1 MPDPVLDG
9 LDPEQRLV
17 AEALSGPVLVHAGA
31 GTGKTRAITH
41 RIAHA
46 VLSGRHAPNTGLAV
60 TFTNRAAGEMRG
72 RLAQLGVPSVAVR
85 TFHAAA
91 LSQLRYF
98 WPTVVG
104 GPTPE
109 LVARKVP
116 LVLRACRDV
125 GLTPSKPLLRD
136 LAAEIEWSGSMMLSP
151 GDYVARAAAAGRTGV
166 GAGAEA
172 VDLAGIAGVL
182 TAYQE
187 VKAAAHAIDFEDVL
201 LLMVALI
208 GERPDVADQ
217 IRRHY
222 RWFTVDEYQD
232 ITPAQEALL
241 TGWLGERDDVCVVGD
256 ASQTIYSFAGA
267 DPQSFTRFLRRWPDA
282 TEIRLDRCYRCTP
295 QIVATANAVILAG
308 AKHEARAA
316 AARASGTGSGAG
328 NPVEARPAPVEPVL
342 LRAQRGAGAPPDLV
356 TCADDA
362 DEAATVVARIRELVA
377 DAYAP
382 RDIAILMRTN
392 AASEPIEAALA
403 EAEIPYVMRG
413 AERFFD
419 RAEVREALVRLR
431 GQVAASRAG
440 ASAGQGES
448 TRGADADRPSDA
460 GAARGAG
467 AAGQS
472 VLPTGEAAGGQALEG
487 PLVAETIAVLA
498 GMGWEAAGP
507 ATGGASRERWE
518 SLAAVVALAA
528 EVEAA
533 GATTLAELVEAFERR
548 AQLSHAPTP
557 DGVTVATLHAAK
569 GLEWP
574 CVFIVGAAEGS
585 LPIVYADTEERIA
598 EERRLFY
605 VGLTR
610 ARDRL
615 VVTWALTRNRSG
627 RHREPSRFLA
637 EMRVRGA
644 GVTAGASAAGL
655 VRQGRSSGARE
666 RRRRGPSRCRVCGA
680 ALVTAPERTLGRC
693 SSCPGSAD
701 EALVDR
707 LRGWRGAAARERSV
721 PAYVVCTD
729 LTLEAIAERLPS
741 SREDLLDIPGIGPA
755 KLDLYGEALLQ
766 LVREAGQPVE
776 GGLDGAAPDGAP
788 GGDAGSTAVTAGS
801 GTSSTDDGAAD
812 APCASPAGAADGD
825 VPTAQGDAPSA
836 ASDIAAADSDVPS
849 APTDVPGAH
858 SDGGATGR
866 AGSEAGRATSEAVV
880 DLRR

>member
-1 MPDPVLDG
+1 
-9 LDPEQRLV
+9 
-17 AEALSGPVLVHAGA
+17 VLVHAGA

-46 VLSGRHAPNTGLAV
+46 VLSGRQAPNTGLAV

-109 LVARKVP
+109 LVATKVP
-116 LVLRACRDV
+116 LVLRACREV

-151 GDYVARAAAAGRTGV
+151 GDYVARAEAAGRSGV

-267 DPQSFTRFLRRWPDA
+267 DPQSFTRFLHRWPNA

-316 AARASGTGSGAG
+316 AARAGGSGPGAG
-328 NPVEARPAPVEPVL
+328 VPVERPPVGAPPVEPVL
-342 LRAQRGAGAPPDLV
+342 LRAQRGPGAPPDLV

-382 RDIAILMRTN
+382 RDVAILMRTN

-403 EAEIPYVMRG
+403 EAGIPYVMRG

-431 GQVAASRAG
+431 GQVAASRA
-440 ASAGQGES
+440 STGQGEHAP
-448 TRGADADRPSDA
+448 GPAADAQRDA
-460 GAARGAG
+460 GAGPGARAS
-467 AAGQS
+467 GQS
-472 VLPTGEAAGGQALEG
+472 VLPTGEAASGAASGG

-498 GMGWEAAGP
+498 AMGWEAAGP

-528 EVEAA
+528 EVESA
-533 GATTLAELVEAFERR
+533 GATTLAELVAEFERR

-707 LRGWRGAAARERSV
+707 LRAWRGSAARERSV

-755 KLDLYGEALLQ
+755 KLDLYGETLLR
-766 LVREAGQPVE
+766 LVGEAGQPVE
-776 GGLDGAAPDGAP
+776 RGLVIPMPDRAP
-788 GGDAGSTAVTAGS
+788 GGPAR
-801 GTSSTDDGAAD
+801 
-812 APCASPAGAADGD
+812 PAGAPSGNG
-825 VPTAQGDAPSA
+825 TDAREGGA
-836 ASDIAAADSDVPS
+836 GVAADSSAAPAAESDDAAAVPDGTPAERDVPA
-849 APTDVPGAH
+849 APTHGAAH
-858 SDGGATGR
+858 SSGAAAATPVAGQR
-866 AGSEAGRATSEAVV
+866 DAAAPAPAPAPAAAMARGGSEAARGGSEPGGGGSEEVV